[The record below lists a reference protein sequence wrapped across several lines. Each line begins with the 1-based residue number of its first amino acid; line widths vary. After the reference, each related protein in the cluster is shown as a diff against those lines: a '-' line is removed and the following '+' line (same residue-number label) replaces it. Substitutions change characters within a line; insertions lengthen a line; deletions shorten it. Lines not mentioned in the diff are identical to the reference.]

1 MFAVNVKAAF
11 TEAASKE
18 QEHSPV
24 KEKVVLSGKV
34 ILK

>member
-1 MFAVNVKAAF
+1 MLAVNVKAAF
-11 TEAASKE
+11 TAAASKE

-24 KEKVVLSGKV
+24 NVKVVVSGKV